1 MPDRGTLITFEG
13 IGGSGKSTLA
23 AAVVEWLQS
32 RGADVL
38 FLKEPGATAL
48 GKELREILVNRR
60 DWLAPWTEAFLF
72 EADRAQ
78 TYSELVL
85 DALRDDGVVVFDR
98 GPYGTLAYQAA
109 GRQLDKELVR
119 AMNHAAVQGRRP
131 DLAIVVDVSAEVGLA
146 RKRAQQATDR
156 FDAEPDL
163 AYHSRVRAG
172 YLEAAA
178 ADGARAAVV
187 DGEQS
192 PEAVLTEVVELIT
205 MRLGIPTVRR

>member
-1 MPDRGTLITFEG
+1 MADAGTLITFEG

-23 AAVVEWLQS
+23 TAVVDWLES
-32 RGADVL
+32 FGTDVL

-48 GKELREILVNRR
+48 GEELREILVDRR

-85 DALRDDGVVVFDR
+85 KALQGDGVVVFDR
-98 GPYGTLAYQAA
+98 GPYGTLAYQAS
-109 GRQLDKELVR
+109 GRQLDSQLIR
-119 AMNHAAVQGRRP
+119 AMNDVAVQGRRP
-131 DLAIVVDVSAEVGLA
+131 DLAIVVDVRPEVGLS

-163 AYHSRVRAG
+163 AYHRRVRAG

-178 ADGARAAVV
+178 VDGDRAAVV
-187 DGEQS
+187 NGEQS
-192 PEAVLTEVVELIT
+192 TEAALAEITEIIAL
-205 MRLGIPTVRR
+205 RLGIPANRQ